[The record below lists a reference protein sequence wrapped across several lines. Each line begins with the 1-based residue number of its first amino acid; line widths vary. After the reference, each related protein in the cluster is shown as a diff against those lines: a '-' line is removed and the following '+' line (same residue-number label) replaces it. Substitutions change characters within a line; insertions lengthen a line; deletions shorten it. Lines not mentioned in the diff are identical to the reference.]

1 VSVGADADIHGS
13 IIWDSIVN
21 RHVVVKHTLLEGS
34 ILGENSV
41 VRDRPRKLNLGGFS
55 ELEMG

>member
-1 VSVGADADIHGS
+1 
-13 IIWDSIVN
+13 
-21 RHVVVKHTLLEGS
+21 VVVQHTLLEGS

-41 VRDRPRKLNLGGFS
+41 VRDSPRKLNLGGFS

>member
-1 VSVGADADIHGS
+1 MDY
-13 IIWDSIVN
+13 
-21 RHVVVKHTLLEGS
+21 S

-41 VRDRPRKLNLGGFS
+41 VRDSPRRLNLGGFS